1 MRAVLTA
8 GAGGPE
14 VLGIGE
20 VPAPEPGPGQ
30 LLVRVRAAALNQADL
45 LQRNGEFPAPPGE
58 SDILGVEIAGDVA
71 ACGPDVELGVELPVG
86 SAVCGLVGGGA
97 YADYCLLD
105 AEMAIAIPPG
115 FSYAEMAAVPEV
127 FFTADTAM
135 FALGKLSAG
144 QTVLVHGGGSG
155 LGSACIQ
162 MAKSAGAR
170 VACTVGSDD
179 KAARARAL
187 GADLSINYKTSAFVD
202 DVLAWTEGAG
212 ADLVIDIV
220 GAGYFERNLA
230 VLKEG
235 GCLVLVGV
243 MSGTRGEIDLDPIL
257 LKRLRL
263 KGTIMRSR
271 PIEAKRAI
279 TRRFRE
285 RWLPLLAARELWPVV
300 DSVFP
305 IADVAQAHGRM
316 ERSEHFGKIILDV
329 YHADDIPVPEGHGQR
344 ATGNESRG
352 SSAKTTLFQQFNAD
366 LIDAAASSRERIERL
381 LPEQDARMKREGG
394 HRYLLLPLNF
404 VFPEGDCARLGDA
417 ASALVEIQTKV
428 LRHLHDTIG
437 PERILRMFR
446 VPAGMQRFVN
456 WEELLEPG
464 TLVSRFDILQA
475 ADGSYRFCEFNIDS
489 CVGAAEIFEYAADY
503 FSGLGVDVP
512 RSLGVSPPL
521 RDLGAL
527 LAQTA
532 ARRGITRIVIFDW
545 SVGGGSGGKGYM
557 SFERMRGHIAQAV
570 HPIPVFI
577 ADEKTCDEAWL
588 TPEEAPRTLFYRGF
602 LMDEMD
608 DGGAFLDR
616 LQALGA
622 TVINTYESEI
632 RMDKGWFVL
641 LHDERIRQLLT
652 PRERD
657 LIDAYLPYTCDV
669 DRHNAA
675 SLVERKAR
683 YVFKEKHSFG
693 GKGIHFGDETP
704 AEELTALFDQH
715 PGAWTAQEVVPI
727 APTLFPVDADLRSE
741 PQKVV
746 FGLFVYG
753 ARVNGMLFRASTRSR
768 IVNVTAGNARLA
780 WAFSANERTKAEL
793 VNGLREASVV
803 GL

>member
-1 MRAVLTA
+1 MRAVTTA

-20 VPAPEPGPGQ
+20 VPTPEPGPDQ
-30 LLVRVRAAALNQADL
+30 VLVRVRAAALNQADL
-45 LQRNGEFPAPPGE
+45 LQRSGEFPAPPGE
-58 SDILGVEIAGDVA
+58 SEILGVEIAGDVA
-71 ACGPDVELGVELPVG
+71 ARGANVRLPIG
-86 SAVCGLVGGGA
+86 SAVFGLVGGGA

-135 FALGKLSAG
+135 FELGKLSAG

-170 VACTVGSDD
+170 VACTVGSDA
-179 KAARARAL
+179 KAARALAL
-187 GADLSINYKTSAFVD
+187 GADLAVDYKTRDFVQ
-202 DVLAWTEGAG
+202 DVLAWTNGAG
-212 ADLVIDIV
+212 VDVVVDIV
-220 GAGYFERNLA
+220 GADYFARNLA
-230 VLKEG
+230 VLKEA

-243 MSGTRGEIDLDPIL
+243 MGGTRCELDLDAIL
-257 LKRLRL
+257 LKRLQV

-271 PIEAKRAI
+271 PMEAKRGI

-285 RWLPLLAARELWPVV
+285 RWLPLLVARELRPVV

-305 IADVAQAHGRM
+305 IADAAQAHARM

-329 YHADDIPVPEGHGQR
+329 HRAEDVPV
-344 ATGNESRG
+344 TGS
-352 SSAKTTLFQQFNAD
+352 TFQQFNQE
-366 LIDAAASSRERIERL
+366 LIDAVTESREQIERTSL
-381 LPEQDARMKREGG
+381 LQEQDARMLAEGG
-394 HRYLLLPLNF
+394 HRYHLLPLHF
-404 VFPEGDCARLGDA
+404 VFPEGDSVRLGEA
-417 ASALVEIQTKV
+417 AAALVGIQTKV
-428 LRHLHDTIG
+428 LRQMHDSIG
-437 PERILRMFR
+437 REGILRTFR

-456 WEELLEPG
+456 WEELLEPE

-475 ADGSYRFCEFNIDS
+475 EDGSYRFCEFNIDS
-489 CVGAAEIFEYAADY
+489 CIGAAEIFEYAADY
-503 FSGLGVDVP
+503 FSELGVDVT
-512 RSLGVSPPL
+512 RVLGVSPPL
-521 RDLGAL
+521 RDLAAL

-557 SFERMRGHIAQAV
+557 SFERMRGHIARAV

-577 ADEKTCDEAWL
+577 ADEKTCEPDWL
-588 TPEEAPRTLFYRGF
+588 TPEEARRTLFYRGF

-616 LQALGA
+616 LMALGA
-622 TVINTYESEI
+622 TVINTYEAEI
-632 RMDKGWFVL
+632 RMDKAWFTL
-641 LHDERIRQLLT
+641 LHDETVRQRLT

-669 DRHNAA
+669 DEGNAP
-675 SLVERKAR
+675 SLIERRSR
-683 YVFKEKHSFG
+683 YVFKEKHSYG
-693 GKGIHFGDETP
+693 GKGIVFGDATP
-704 AEELTALFDQH
+704 AEELTALFRDH

-727 APTLFPVDADLRSE
+727 APAAFPADAELRSV

-746 FGLFVYG
+746 FGLYLYG
-753 ARVNGMLFRASTRSR
+753 TRVNGMLFRASTRSS
-768 IVNVTAGNARLA
+768 IVNVTAGNARIG
-780 WAFSANERTKAEL
+780 WAFLANETNKAEL
-793 VNGLREASVV
+793 ATSLREAGCV
-803 GL
+803 GV

>member
-20 VPAPEPGPGQ
+20 VPTPEPGPGQ

-71 ACGPDVELGVELPVG
+71 ACGPDVELPVG

-135 FALGKLSAG
+135 FALGKLAAG

-179 KAARARAL
+179 KAARTLAL
-187 GADLSINYKTSAFVD
+187 GADLAVNYRTSAFVD

-212 ADLVIDIV
+212 VDLVIDIV
-220 GAGYFERNLA
+220 GADYFERNLA
-230 VLKEG
+230 VLKDA

-243 MSGTRGEIDLDPIL
+243 MSGTRGEVDLDPIL
-257 LKRLRL
+257 LKRLRVH
-263 KGTIMRSR
+263 GTIMRSR
-271 PIEAKRAI
+271 PMEAKRAI

-285 RWLPLLAARELWPVV
+285 RWLPLLAARELRPVV

-305 IADVAQAHGRM
+305 LEDVALAHGRLA
-316 ERSEHFGKIILDV
+316 RSDHFGKIILDV
-329 YHADDIPVPEGHGQR
+329 SRAHDVPVSEGHGQR
-344 ATGNESRG
+344 VTGSGSRG
-352 SSAKTTLFQQFNAD
+352 NNASSTLFQRFNEE
-366 LIDAAASSRERIERL
+366 LIDAATASRERIERL
-381 LPEQDARMKREGG
+381 LPEQDARMRREGG
-394 HRYLLLPLNF
+394 HRYHLLPLNF
-404 VFPEGDCARLGDA
+404 VFPEGDCARLGEA
-417 ASALVEIQTKV
+417 AAELVNIQTKV
-428 LRHLHDTIG
+428 LRHLHESIG
-437 PERILRMFR
+437 REGILRTFR
-446 VPAGMQRFVN
+446 VPEAMQRFVN
-456 WEELLEPG
+456 WKELLELE
-464 TLVSRFDILQA
+464 TMVSRFDILQA
-475 ADGSYRFCEFNIDS
+475 EDGSYRFCEFNIDS
-489 CVGAAEIFEYAADY
+489 CIGAAEIFEFAAEY
-503 FSGLGVDVP
+503 FSELGVDVP
-512 RSLGVSPPL
+512 RSLDVSPPL

-532 ARRGITRIVIFDW
+532 ARRGITRIVILDW
-545 SVGGGSGGKGYM
+545 SVDGGSAGKGYM
-557 SFERMRGHIAQAV
+557 SFERMRGHLAQAV

-577 ADEKTCDEAWL
+577 ADEKTCEEEWL
-588 TPEEAPRTLFYRGF
+588 TPEEARRTLFYRGF

-608 DGGAFLDR
+608 DGGAFFDR
-616 LQALGA
+616 LKALGA
-622 TVINTYESEI
+622 TVINTYEAEI

-641 LHDERIRQLLT
+641 LHDQGVRQLLT
-652 PRERD
+652 QRERD

-669 DRHNAA
+669 DRDNAA
-675 SLVERKAR
+675 SLIERKSR

-704 AEELTALFDQH
+704 AEELRALFDEH

-727 APTLFPVDADLRSE
+727 APTVFPVDAGFRSE
-741 PQKVV
+741 PQQVV
-746 FGLFVYG
+746 FGLYVYG
-753 ARVNGMLFRASTRSR
+753 ARVNGMLLRASTRSR

-780 WAFSANERTKAEL
+780 WAFSANERTRAEL
-793 VNGLREASVV
+793 VNSLREASVV
-803 GL
+803 GI

>member
-1 MRAVLTA
+1 MRAVITA

-20 VPAPEPGPGQ
+20 VPMPEPGPGQ
-30 LLVRVRAAALNQADL
+30 VLVRVRAAALNQADL
-45 LQRNGEFPAPPGE
+45 LQRDGEFPAPPGE

-71 ACGPDVELGVELPVG
+71 ACGPDVELDVELPVG
-86 SAVCGLVGGGA
+86 SAVFGLVGGGA

-135 FALGKLSAG
+135 FALGKLDAG

-179 KAARARAL
+179 KAARALAL
-187 GADLSINYKTSAFVD
+187 GADLAVNYKTRAFVD

-212 ADLVIDIV
+212 VDVLVDIV
-220 GAGYFERNLA
+220 GADYFERNLA
-230 VLKEG
+230 VMKDA

-243 MSGTRGEIDLDPIL
+243 MSGTRGEVDLDPIL
-257 LKRLRL
+257 LKRLRV

-271 PIEAKRAI
+271 PMEAKRAI
-279 TRRFRE
+279 TQRFRE
-285 RWLPLLAARELWPVV
+285 RWLPLLTARELWPVV

-305 IADVAQAHGRM
+305 LDDVAQAHGRM
-316 ERSEHFGKIILDV
+316 ARSDHFGKIILDV
-329 YHADDIPVPEGHGQR
+329 YQAGEVPVPE
-344 ATGNESRG
+344 RG
-352 SSAKTTLFQQFNAD
+352 SGRSNAIHTLFQRFNEE
-366 LIDAAASSRERIERL
+366 LIEAAIASRERIERL
-381 LPEQDARMKREGG
+381 LPEQDARMRREGG

-404 VFPEGDCARLGDA
+404 VFPEGDCARLGEA
-417 ASALVEIQTKV
+417 AAALMSIQTKV
-428 LRHLHDTIG
+428 LHHLHESIG
-437 PERILRMFR
+437 REGILRTFR
-446 VPAGMQRFVN
+446 VPEAMQRFVN
-456 WEELLEPG
+456 WEELLEPE
-464 TLVSRFDILQA
+464 TVVSRFDILQA
-475 ADGSYRFCEFNIDS
+475 EDGSYRFCEFNIDS
-489 CVGAAEIFEYAADY
+489 CIGAAEIFEFAAEY
-503 FSGLGVDVP
+503 FSELGVDVP
-512 RSLGVSPPL
+512 RSLDVSPPL
-521 RDLGAL
+521 KDLGAL

-557 SFERMRGHIAQAV
+557 SFERMRGHIARAV

-577 ADEKTCDEAWL
+577 ADEKTCEEEWL
-588 TPEEAPRTLFYRGF
+588 TPEEARRTLFYRGF

-608 DGGAFLDR
+608 DGGAFFDR
-616 LQALGA
+616 LKALGA
-622 TVINTYESEI
+622 TVINTYEAEI

-641 LHDERIRQLLT
+641 LHDEAIRQLLT
-652 PRERD
+652 PRERE

-669 DRHNAA
+669 DRDNAA
-675 SLVERKAR
+675 SLIERKAR

-704 AEELTALFDQH
+704 AEELRVLFDEH
-715 PGAWTAQEVVPI
+715 PGAWTAQEVVPL
-727 APTLFPVDADLRSE
+727 APTLFPFDAGFRSE

-746 FGLFVYG
+746 FGLYLYG
-753 ARVNGMLFRASTRSR
+753 SRVNGMLLRASTRSR

-780 WAFSANERTKAEL
+780 WAFSASERTRAEL
-793 VNGLREASVV
+793 VSSLREASVV
-803 GL
+803 GI

>member
-20 VPAPEPGPGQ
+20 VPMPEPGPGQ
-30 LLVRVRAAALNQADL
+30 VLVRVRAAALNQADL

-58 SDILGVEIAGDVA
+58 SDILGVEIAGDIA
-71 ACGPDVELGVELPVG
+71 ACGPDVELDVELPVG

-135 FALGKLSAG
+135 FALGKLAAG

-179 KAARARAL
+179 KAARALAL
-187 GADLSINYKTSAFVD
+187 GADLAINYRTRAFVD

-212 ADLVIDIV
+212 ADVVVDIV
-220 GAGYFERNLA
+220 GTDYFERNLA
-230 VLKEG
+230 VLKDA

-243 MSGTRGEIDLDPIL
+243 MSGTRGEVDLDPIL
-257 LKRLRL
+257 LKRLRV

-271 PIEAKRAI
+271 PMEAKRAI
-279 TRRFRE
+279 TQRFRE

-305 IADVAQAHGRM
+305 IEDVAQAHGRM
-316 ERSEHFGKIILDV
+316 ARSEHFGKIILDV
-329 YHADDIPVPEGHGQR
+329 HRADDVPVPE
-344 ATGNESRG
+344 RG
-352 SSAKTTLFQQFNAD
+352 SGRSNTTLFQGFNEE
-366 LIDAAASSRERIERL
+366 LIDAATASRERIERL
-381 LPEQDARMKREGG
+381 LPEQDARMRREGG
-394 HRYLLLPLNF
+394 HRYHLLPLNF
-404 VFPEGDCARLGDA
+404 VFPEGDCARLGEA
-417 ASALVEIQTKV
+417 AAELVSIQTKV
-428 LRHLHDTIG
+428 LRHLHESIG
-437 PERILRMFR
+437 REGILRTFR
-446 VPAGMQRFVN
+446 VPEAMQRFVN
-456 WEELLEPG
+456 WEELLEPE
-464 TLVSRFDILQA
+464 TIVSRFDILQA
-475 ADGSYRFCEFNIDS
+475 EDGSYRFCEFNIDS
-489 CVGAAEIFEYAADY
+489 CVGAAEIFEFAAEY
-503 FSGLGVDVP
+503 FSELGVDVP
-512 RSLGVSPPL
+512 RSLDLSPPL

-545 SVGGGSGGKGYM
+545 SVDGGSGGKGYM

-577 ADEKTCDEAWL
+577 ADEKTCKEEWL
-588 TPEEAPRTLFYRGF
+588 TQEEARRTLFYRGF

-616 LQALGA
+616 LVGLGA

-641 LHDERIRQLLT
+641 LHDQGVRQLLT
-652 PRERD
+652 PRERE

-675 SLVERKAR
+675 SLIADKSRW
-683 YVFKEKHSFG
+683 VFKEKHSFG
-693 GKGIHFGDETP
+693 GKGICFGVETP
-704 AEELTALFDQH
+704 AEELRALLEQH
-715 PGAWTAQEVVPI
+715 PDAWTAQQVVPL
-727 APTLFPVDADLRSE
+727 APTVFPADGALRSE

-746 FGLFVYG
+746 FGMFVYG
-753 ARVNGMLFRASTRSR
+753 SRVNGMLFRASTRSP
-768 IVNVTAGNARLA
+768 IVNVTAGNARIG
-780 WAFSANERTKAEL
+780 WAFCANEKSKAEL
-793 VNGLREASVV
+793 VNSLREASVV
-803 GL
+803 GI

>member
-20 VPAPEPGPGQ
+20 VPMPEPGPGQ
-30 LLVRVRAAALNQADL
+30 VLVRVRAAALNQADL
-45 LQRNGEFPAPPGE
+45 LQRDGEFPAPPGE

-71 ACGPDVELGVELPVG
+71 ACGAGVELPVG

-105 AEMAIAIPPG
+105 AELAIAIPPG

-135 FALGKLSAG
+135 FALGELTAG

-170 VACTVGSDD
+170 VVCTVGSDD

-187 GADLSINYKTSAFVD
+187 GADLAINYRTREFVH
-202 DVLAWTEGAG
+202 DVLEWTEDAG
-212 ADLVIDIV
+212 VDLVVDIV
-220 GAGYFERNLA
+220 GAAYFERNLA
-230 VLKEG
+230 VLKEA

-243 MSGTRGEIDLDPIL
+243 MSGTRGEVDLDPIL
-257 LKRLRL
+257 LKRLRI

-285 RWLPLLAARELWPVV
+285 RWLPLLAAREVWPVV

-305 IADVAQAHGRM
+305 IEDVAQAHERM
-316 ERSEHFGKIILDV
+316 ARSEHFGKIILDV
-329 YHADDIPVPEGHGQR
+329 YRAGEVAVPER
-344 ATGNESRG
+344 NTPA
-352 SSAKTTLFQQFNAD
+352 TLFQQFNEE
-366 LIDAAASSRERIERL
+366 LIEAATSSRERIEQI
-381 LPEQDARMKREGG
+381 LPEQDARMLREGG

-404 VFPEGDCARLGDA
+404 VFPEEDCARLGEA
-417 ASALVEIQTKV
+417 ASAMVGIQTKV
-428 LRHLHDTIG
+428 LRHLHESIG
-437 PERILRMFR
+437 REGILRTFR
-446 VPAGMQRFVN
+446 VPEGMRRFVN
-456 WEELLEPG
+456 WEELLEPE
-464 TLVSRFDILQA
+464 TIVSRFDILQA

-489 CVGAAEIFEYAADY
+489 CVGAAEIFEFAADY
-503 FSGLGVDVP
+503 FAGLGVDVP
-512 RSLGVSPPL
+512 RALDVAPPL

-532 ARRGITRIVIFDW
+532 ARRGIARIVIFDW
-545 SVGGGSGGKGYM
+545 SVGGGSGGKGYL

-577 ADEKTCDEAWL
+577 ADEKTCEEAWL
-588 TPEEAPRTLFYRGF
+588 TPEEARRTLFYRGF

-641 LHDERIRQLLT
+641 LHDEAIRQLLT
-652 PRERD
+652 PRERE

-669 DRHNAA
+669 DRENAA
-675 SLVERKAR
+675 SLIERKSR

-704 AEELTALFDQH
+704 AEELRVLFEEH

-727 APTLFPVDADLRSE
+727 APALFPVDAELRSE

-746 FGLFVYG
+746 FGLFLYG
-753 ARVNGMLFRASTRSR
+753 SRCNGMLFRASTRSR

-780 WAFSANERTKAEL
+780 WAFSASEKTKAEL

-803 GL
+803 GI

>member
-1 MRAVLTA
+1 MRAVIMA

-14 VLGIGE
+14 VLGIGD
-20 VPAPEPGPGQ
+20 VPTPEPGPEQ
-30 LLVRVRAAALNQADL
+30 VLVRVRAAALNQADL
-45 LQRNGEFPAPPGE
+45 LQRSGEFPAPPGE
-58 SDILGVEIAGDVA
+58 SEILGVEIAGDVA
-71 ACGPDVELGVELPVG
+71 ACGANVHLPVG
-86 SAVCGLVGGGA
+86 SAVFGLVGGGA

-105 AEMAIAIPPG
+105 GEMAIAIPPG

-135 FALGKLSAG
+135 FELGKLAAG

-170 VACTVGSDD
+170 VACTVGSDA
-179 KAARARAL
+179 KAARSLAL
-187 GADLSINYKTSAFVD
+187 GADLAIHYKTREFVH
-202 DVLAWTEGAG
+202 DVLKWTDGAG
-212 ADLVIDIV
+212 VDLVVDIV
-220 GAGYFERNLA
+220 GADYFERNLA

-235 GCLVLVGV
+235 GCLVHVGV
-243 MSGTRGEIDLDPIL
+243 MSGTRCEIDLDTIL

-271 PIEAKRAI
+271 PMEAKRAI

-305 IADVAQAHGRM
+305 IGDVAQAHARM
-316 ERSEHFGKIILDV
+316 ERSDHFGKIVLDV
-329 YHADDIPVPEGHGQR
+329 HRADEIPVSKRGP
-344 ATGNESRG
+344 G
-352 SSAKTTLFQQFNAD
+352 SSSITTTLFQRFNEELIEAVTASRD
-366 LIDAAASSRERIERL
+366 LIERRSL
-381 LPEQDARMKREGG
+381 LPVQDARMLAEGG
-394 HRYLLLPLNF
+394 HRYHLLPLNF
-404 VFPEGDCARLGDA
+404 VFPGRDCARLGEA
-417 ASALVEIQTKV
+417 ASALVGIQTRI
-428 LRHLHDTIG
+428 LRHLNESIG
-437 PERILRMFR
+437 REGILRTFR
-446 VPAGMQRFVN
+446 VPEAMQRFVN
-456 WEELLEPG
+456 WEELLEPE
-464 TLVSRFDILQA
+464 TLVSRFDILQTE
-475 ADGSYRFCEFNIDS
+475 DGSYRFCEFNIDS
-489 CVGAAEIFEYAADY
+489 CVGAAEIFEFAADY
-503 FSGLGVDVP
+503 FSELGVDVP
-512 RSLGVSPPL
+512 RALGVSPPL
-521 RDLGAL
+521 RDLAAL

-532 ARRGITRIVIFDW
+532 ARRKLARIVIFDW
-545 SVGGGSGGKGYM
+545 SVGGGSGGKGYL

-577 ADEKTCDEAWL
+577 ADEKTCDAEWL
-588 TPEEAPRTLFYRGF
+588 TPEEARRTLFYRGF

-616 LQALGA
+616 LIALGA
-622 TVINTYESEI
+622 TVINTYEAEI

-641 LHDERIRQLLT
+641 LHDEAIRQMLT
-652 PRERD
+652 QGERD

-675 SLVERKAR
+675 SLVERKDR

-704 AEELTALFDQH
+704 AEELSALFNDH
-715 PGAWTAQEVVPI
+715 PGEWTAQQVVPI
-727 APTLFPVDADLRSE
+727 APTAFPADAGFRSE

-746 FGLFVYG
+746 FGLFLYG
-753 ARVNGMLFRASTRSR
+753 SRVNGMLFRASTRSR

-780 WAFSANERTKAEL
+780 WAFCANETNKAEL
-793 VNGLREASVV
+793 VTSLREASCV
-803 GL
+803 GI